1 MQHSAVSMPAPNTG
15 SRVRFTHTQVYRAA
29 LGDVFPLLC
38 PVREYDYLPQWQCRI
53 VRLDSGLIEEGGVFT
68 TEDGGDVW
76 VVATCVP
83 NQSILFIR
91 VNAWRTMSYSIDVQ
105 PAPPGEVRLRW
116 EQVITGLNP
125 EGNQRVEAL
134 REGDFRQM
142 LDGMQ
147 ALLQHY
153 LDTGAMR
160 RQ

>member
-1 MQHSAVSMPAPNTG
+1 MQPSAVSRPAPSTG

-29 LGDVFPLLC
+29 LEDVFPLLC
-38 PVREYDYLPQWQCRI
+38 PVREYEYLPQWQCRI

-76 VVATCVP
+76 VVARYVS
-83 NQSILFIR
+83 NKSIRFIR

-105 PAPPGEVRLRW
+105 PAPPGEVRLHW
-116 EQVITGLNP
+116 EQVITGLDA
-125 EGNQRVEAL
+125 EGNRQVEVL
-134 REGDFRQM
+134 RESDFRQM

-153 LDTGAMR
+153 LDSGAMR
-160 RQ
+160 QQ

>member
-1 MQHSAVSMPAPNTG
+1 MQQPAISVPFTG
-15 SRVRFTHTQVYRAA
+15 SRVRFMHTQVYRAA
-29 LGDVFPLLC
+29 LGDMFPLLC

-76 VVATCVP
+76 VVARYIP
-83 NQSILFIR
+83 NESIRFIR

-125 EGNQRVEAL
+125 EGNEQVAAL
-134 REGDFRQM
+134 QEVDFVRM
-142 LDGMQ
+142 LDELQ
-147 ALLQHY
+147 RLLQHY
-153 LDTGAMR
+153 LDTSPMLRDG
-160 RQ
+160 